1 MGREILFRAKQV
13 CSNEWIEGFY
23 LNCYYPGNSTEQTG
37 HFIVEYPGK
46 YHEIYLETLCQYV
59 GLTDKNGRKIFEGDI
74 CTISNNKIDE
84 EDGYFIV
91 EWCAD
96 SARFV
101 LDGNGITVDFD
112 NYFGHE
118 CEVVGNIFDNPDLT
132 GD

>member
-1 MGREILFRAKQV
+1 MNREILFRAKHIHVLPKNKHLNRQ
-13 CSNEWIEGFY
+13 WIEGY
-23 LNCYYPGNSTEQTG
+23 LSDKYYINSPEFTG
-37 HFIVEYPGK
+37 DLLIDEKTIG
-46 YHEIYLETLCQYV
+46 QYT
-59 GLTDKNGRKIFEGDI
+59 GLNDNGRKIFEGDVCI
-74 CTISNNKIDE
+74 VSNNKIDE
-84 EDGYFIV
+84 EDGCFVV